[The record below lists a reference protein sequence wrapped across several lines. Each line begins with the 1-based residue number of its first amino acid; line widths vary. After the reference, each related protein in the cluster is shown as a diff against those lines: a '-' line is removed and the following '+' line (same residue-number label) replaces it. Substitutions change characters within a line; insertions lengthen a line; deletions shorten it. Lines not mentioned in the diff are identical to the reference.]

1 MGKEGNSIYREVS
14 VLRADTGIL
23 IGIPYLGFSIAFDK
37 APYFLMNKM
46 EMRGGWV
53 TV

>member
-1 MGKEGNSIYREVS
+1 MGKEGNSIYREIS
-14 VLRADTGIL
+14 DTAIL
-23 IGIPYLGFSIAFDK
+23 IGIPYLGFSLVFDK

-46 EMRGGWV
+46 EMRGGWL